1 MVLDWIYLY
10 NIRKYEGVNMY
21 VTKYNPAKELQEL
34 RRGFKNF
41 DSFLDNFIEKEGSLI
56 KTDFAP
62 SVNTREGEHAYHVE
76 VDLPGVKK
84 EDINVNVKDNIV
96 TISGERRAK
105 EEIKEEDYYKV
116 ESSYGKFERSFT
128 LPENVDVENIHA
140 ESEDGVLE
148 VVIPKLVKAE
158 NRPKR
163 IEIK

>member
-1 MVLDWIYLY
+1 
-10 NIRKYEGVNMY
+10 MY
-21 VTKYNPAKELQEL
+21 VTKYNPSKELLDL
-34 RRGFKNF
+34 RKGFKNF
-41 DSFLDNFIEKEGSLI
+41 DSFLDNFMEDRGSAF

-84 EDINVNVKDNIV
+84 DDIDVDVKDNMV
-96 TISGERRAK
+96 TISGERKTKK
-105 EEIKEEDYYKV
+105 EVKEEDYYKV

-140 ESEDGVLE
+140 ESQDGVLE
-148 VVIPKLVKAE
+148 VVIPKLEKVK
-158 NRPKR
+158 KQSKK